1 MKTRFLFLTSL
12 IFLSSFAGVCS
23 ATYIQW
29 DGGAGTSDW
38 MTAANWAG
46 DVIPSTA
53 DKAGF
58 KTATGAVVAAAV
70 PTFMQMTLGGP
81 GGVGILT
88 VQPGA
93 VINCTDTWAMGQS
106 SNETGVLNIS
116 GGTITVGSWFYVGNA
131 GAGTVNMS
139 GGSITVTGLFSIA
152 YAATPPSASSGTV
165 NLNGGTITA
174 TSTFS
179 MASGGGGTAR
189 LNITGGRL
197 IINGNVTT
205 TIAGYIGNDW
215 IKGYGSASNV
225 RYDYNVTTSGKT
237 TVWAVNSVKA
247 TNPSPA
253 NGVTDVARNVTL
265 SWTGAAE
272 ASSHNVYFGTASPG
286 TFQVNQSGTAFNPG
300 QLTVGTTYYW
310 RIDEIN
316 GPNTVTGD
324 VWSFTTVSGQAKN
337 PDPANSAA
345 NVAFDK
351 ILRWT
356 AGPGAAS
363 HDVYFGTTLSDVNN
377 ANRLPGDLNGD
388 GTVDL
393 NDMALLAEYWLDDP
407 AGSEPYAGVDDDNI
421 VDFMDYALFA
431 QDWMNSAGPVFKGN
445 QDTNSFNPGLTLNT
459 TYYWRVD
466 EVNGPDTAK
475 GAIWSFTTQ
484 SGKAFSPSPANSTS
498 NVATSATLSW
508 TAGAGATSHDVYFGT
523 TSPGTFRI
531 NQTGTTYN
539 PGTLANSTIYYWR
552 IDEVGSLGTV
562 QGDAWNFTTVP
573 LSTTP
578 VYPYLSWRNDP
589 TNSVVV
595 NWWNPSATGDSTVDY
610 GTTSSYGSS
619 VNVSTV
625 TNFHHVE
632 LTGLTPSTQYHYR
645 VRSSDG
651 TIGSDRTF
659 ITADA
664 VADANTYSFSFAVY
678 GDPRGA
684 SGSNEPYYTRHQVLC
699 NWILAQDYDFA
710 LETGDTVWEG
720 GVYSSCTTCA
730 QNYWLDFYNL
740 EQNLAGSKAI
750 MATMGNHEVQ
760 PGGYTYAYYYDLYTG
775 AFPTNGT
782 SGNTGRVYSFNY
794 GNAHFVC
801 LSSYQ
806 QDLNQQAT
814 WLAAD
819 LAAARANPNI
829 KWIFAFM
836 HAPMYTTN
844 TSRGNRT
851 DCITAWGPLFDTY
864 HVDVVFAGHNHLLER
879 SKSIKAGAAVADGVG
894 TVYVTTGLGGASFD
908 PPGSGSPGLF
918 VMTYNLQT
926 LATCVT
932 IDGNDLTVNSITNAD
947 GVVRDTFTLSK

>member
-1 MKTRFLFLTSL
+1 MKGCMKTRFLFLTSL
-12 IFLSSFAGVCS
+12 IFLSGFVSVCPA
-23 ATYIQW
+23 ATNATW

-38 MTAANWAG
+38 N
-46 DVIPSTA
+46 
-53 DKAGF
+53 
-58 KTATGAVVAAAV
+58 TATNWNPDTVPGSNSKAVLKFVTGPIVTTSTPTVSAV
-70 PTFMQMTLGGP
+70 SLGGN

-106 SNETGVLNIS
+106 SGEGGVLAIS
-116 GGTITVGSWFYVGNA
+116 GGAITIGSWFYVGN
-131 GAGTVNMS
+131 GGTGTVNMS
-139 GGSITVTGLFSIA
+139 GGSISVAALFSIA
-152 YAATPPSASSGTV
+152 FATGSTGTV
-165 NLNGGTITA
+165 NLDGGTITA
-174 TSTFS
+174 ATFS
-179 MASGGGGTAR
+179 MAPSSGTAR

-197 IINGNVTT
+197 IINSDVTG
-205 TIAGYIGNDW
+205 TIAGYITNGW

-237 TVWAVNSVKA
+237 TVWAVASFKA

-253 NGVTDVARNVTL
+253 NGVTDVARDATL
-265 SWTGAAE
+265 SWTAGPGAG
-272 ASSHNVYFGTASPG
+272 SHDVYFGTASPG
-286 TFQVNQSGTAFNPG
+286 TFQVSQSGTAFNPG

-310 RIDEIN
+310 RIDEVN

-337 PDPANSAA
+337 PDPTNSAA

-377 ANRLPGDLNGD
+377 ANRLLGDLNGNSI
-388 GTVDL
+388 VDWD
-393 NDMALLAEYWLDDP
+393 DMSRLTEYWLLDP

-445 QDTNSFNPGLTLNT
+445 QDANSFNPGLALNT

-484 SGKAFSPSPANSTS
+484 SGKAYNPSPVNSVS

-539 PGTLANSTIYYWR
+539 PGTLANSTTYYWR

-595 NWWNPSATGDSTVDY
+595 NWWNPSATGDSSVDY
-610 GTTSSYGSS
+610 GPTSSYGS
-619 VNVSTV
+619 TV
-625 TNFHHVE
+625 TVPTITNVHHVE
-632 LTGLTPSTQYHYR
+632 LTGLTSGATYHYR

-651 TIGSDRTF
+651 TISSDAAFTV
-659 ITADA
+659 A
-664 VADANTYSFSFAVY
+664 VASPTSFKFAVF
-678 GDPRGA
+678 GDTQINYDLHR
-684 SGSNEPYYTRHQVLC
+684 
-699 NWILAQDYDFA
+699 AQSDHMLTKNPLFVMH
-710 LETGDTVWEG
+710 TGDMAQEGNNQTDWE
-720 GVYSSCTTCA
+720 
-730 QNYWLDFYNL
+730 NL
-740 EQNLAGSKAI
+740 YKAEQNLSKSRVI
-750 MATMGNHEVQ
+750 MPTMGNHEVQ
-760 PGGYTYAYYYDLYTG
+760 PGSQPYYYFFDMYADGL
-775 AFPTNGT
+775 AVPDNGMAAYGPRT
-782 SGNTGRVYSFNY
+782 YSFDYGNT
-794 GNAHFVC
+794 HHIII
-801 LSSYQ
+801 SSYQ
-806 QDLNQQAT
+806 INAAT
-814 WLAAD
+814 EKDWIAAD
-819 LAAARANPNI
+819 LADANANPNI
-829 KWIFAFM
+829 KWIFAYM
-836 HAPMYTTN
+836 HMPLYTAGQWAAN
-844 TSRGNRT
+844 K
-851 DCITAWGPLFDTY
+851 TALALWGPVFDQY
-864 HVDVVFAGHNHLLER
+864 HVDIVFAGHNHIYER
-879 SKSIKAGAAVADGVG
+879 SYPIKNNVIVSSGNG
-894 TVYVTTGLGGASFD
+894 TIHTTCGLGAN
-908 PPGSGSPGLF
+908 PGGPWNSGSPDAPFFEKWYTPNKTGA
-918 VMTYNLQT
+918 TYI
-926 LATCVT
+926 T
-932 IDGNDLTVNSITNAD
+932 INGNSLTAELIMVDNA
-947 GVVRDTFTLSK
+947 VLDTFTITK